1 MQRKNT
7 EIPSPLKRVYI
18 YIMPKLKTQKNEYKM
33 VSNIK
38 CYTYLANLNIALRK
52 KKKIKNLTLI
62 QNIAQKKRQTKEA
75 GNRW

>member
-1 MQRKNT
+1 MQRKTT

-18 YIMPKLKTQKNEYKM
+18 MPKLKTQENEYKM

>member
-1 MQRKNT
+1 
-7 EIPSPLKRVYI
+7 
-18 YIMPKLKTQKNEYKM
+18 MPKLKTQKNEYKM

-38 CYTYLANLNIALRK
+38 CYTYLANLNNALRK
-52 KKKIKNLTLI
+52 KKKRKNHTLI